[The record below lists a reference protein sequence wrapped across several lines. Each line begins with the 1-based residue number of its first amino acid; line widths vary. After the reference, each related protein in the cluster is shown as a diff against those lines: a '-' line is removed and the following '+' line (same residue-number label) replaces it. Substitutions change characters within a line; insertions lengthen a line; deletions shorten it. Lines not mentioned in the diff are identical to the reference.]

1 MFQIDINSDVGEG
14 IGNEAILMP
23 FLSACNIACGAHA
36 GDIETIKMVVD
47 LAIKYKVKIG
57 AHPSYP
63 DRANFGRK
71 EMKMTAANL
80 KKSIKDQIKL
90 VSDSLAA
97 GQAGVKGQHTSLH
110 HIKPHGAL
118 YNKAAKD
125 ETIANL
131 IIDTIEEFDDQ
142 LCLFVPYNSVIAEL
156 AKGRLPLMV
165 EGFADRNYNEDYSLV
180 ARSQI
185 DALITHPDAVWKH
198 IFSMITENKLHTLNG
213 VIKPFQIDTL
223 CVHGDTISAIEII
236 KHLHLKCQQHQIS
249 IV

>member
-1 MFQIDINSDVGEG
+1 MLKIDINSDVGEG
-14 IGNEAILMP
+14 IGNEASLMP
-23 FLSACNIACGAHA
+23 YLSSCNIACGAHA
-36 GDIETIKMVVD
+36 GDVETIKKVVD

-63 DRANFGRK
+63 DRANFGRR

-80 KKSIKDQIKL
+80 KKSIRSQIKL
-90 VSDSLAA
+90 VSDCLLT
-97 GQAGVKGQHTSLH
+97 GQAGLKGQQSALH

-125 ETIANL
+125 EAIAN
-131 IIDTIEEFDDQ
+131 IIIETIEEFDDQ
-142 LCLFVPYNSVIAEL
+142 LCLFVPYNSVIADL
-156 AKGRLPLMV
+156 AKDRLATMV

-180 ARSQI
+180 SRSQI
-185 DALITHPDAVWKH
+185 DAVLTDPDAVWKH
-198 IFSMITENKLHTLNG
+198 IFSMITKNKLHTIKG

-223 CVHGDTISAIEII
+223 CVHGDTTTAIEII
-236 KHLHLKCQQHQIS
+236 KHLHQRCEQNQIS

>member
-1 MFQIDINSDVGEG
+1 MFQIDLNSDVGEG
-14 IGNEAILMP
+14 IGNEAVLMP
-23 FLSACNIACGAHA
+23 YLSSCNIACGAHA
-36 GDIETIKMVVD
+36 GDAKTIKKVID
-47 LAIKYKVKIG
+47 LAIQHGVKIG

-80 KKSIKDQIKL
+80 KKSIRDQITL
-90 VSDSLAA
+90 VANSIPSGQTGMK
-97 GQAGVKGQHTSLH
+97 GQAALH

-125 ETIANL
+125 EVIATI
-131 IIDTIEEFDDQ
+131 IIETIEEFNDQ
-142 LCLFVPYNSVIAEL
+142 LCLFVPYNSVIADL
-156 AKGRLPLMV
+156 AKGRLPIMV

-185 DALITHPDAVWKH
+185 DAVLKDPEAVWKH
-198 IFSMITENKLHTLNG
+198 IFSMITENKLHTIKG
-213 VIKPFQIDTL
+213 VIKPFHIDTL
-223 CVHGDTISAIEII
+223 CVHGDTATAIGII
-236 KHLHLKCQQHQIS
+236 KHLHLKCKQHQIS